1 MSDTTTN
8 SVTVNTS
15 DYANTAYTRNCQTYR
30 TTGRSLFAVRARDI
44 GRRLGLSS
52 DEVSNDLGIS
62 ATTLTNFVRTRNR
75 TDRRFDNIINS
86 LSQAADYR
94 RKTGK
99 VHPSHRALVFAVSSQ
114 YSTRVAAALGG
125 ISPSTASVWART
137 ERMRIAREWA
147 TNFLDSITTIN
158 TDTTNKRTAS
168 RINKRRTTVGN
179 KTYR

>member
-1 MSDTTTN
+1 MSDTTSN
-8 SVTVNTS
+8 PVTITTS

-30 TTGRSLFAVRARDI
+30 TNARSIFAVRARDI
-44 GRRLGLSS
+44 GRRLGFSS
-52 DEVSNDLGIS
+52 DKVSNDLGIS
-62 ATTLTNFVRTRNR
+62 ATTLTNLVRTRNR
-75 TDRRFDNIINS
+75 TDRRFDNIISS

-99 VHPSHRALVFAVSSQ
+99 IHPSHRALVFAVSSQ

-137 ERMRIAREWA
+137 EKARIAKEWA
-147 TNFLDSITTIN
+147 NNFLDSITTIN
-158 TDTTNKRTAS
+158 TTNTNTNTSNRSTS
-168 RINKRRTTVGN
+168 GRRPVGS